1 MVNYPFIS
9 LYYAWVKNKE
19 LTFGQSLPGSLA
31 VVIGSMI
38 LAYVL
43 LRCYDIP
50 FRNYLVKRFLKK

>member
-1 MVNYPFIS
+1 MVHYPFIY
-9 LYYAWVKNKE
+9 LCYACVKNKE
-19 LTFGQSLPGSLA
+19 LTFGQSLPGALA

-50 FRNYLVKRFLKK
+50 VRNYLVKRFLKK